1 VLIVDLGLLAVAV
14 AAIGAAGLRCAATL
28 VTSAPLRVLA
38 GASLAAG
45 FVVAEA
51 LVLGLAGIGGSTW
64 WLTAAALVTWL
75 VCRAGVPTSAPRLR
89 DQIAAAW
96 AACGT
101 VAGAALGA
109 VALVG
114 CGLFAFYLRRPTF
127 GNDGLSYHGA
137 QPAIWIHSGHPGS
150 LHSTLAF
157 IPTQAYPK
165 TMETLLSWVY
175 AIGRTPLGA
184 VPLTVGLIAL
194 GGFAVV
200 AGLRRAGVAA
210 PVASL
215 AAAAA
220 FLVPLEF
227 REFNGLYTDVPA
239 LAWLA
244 CSVALSAAS
253 RDEPAVLGPAA
264 VAAGLAIGTK
274 PTVAPFAL
282 VALAWGA
289 WVNRSSL
296 RALAGRLAAPA
307 ILALGLGAVWYVED
321 WASYGSPLWPFSQF
335 PSGSPTP
342 FIWRTY
348 AARFLDDP
356 VTTARAVGVHGY
368 FLVLAGG
375 LVLLAAVPVLVA
387 VSLLPA
393 GRPVRRVAL
402 IGGALVAVQAVL
414 WADSDFTGLAHGAL
428 YLVYA
433 GLRYLTPV
441 FLAIAVLLAL
451 ATRQRGPI
459 RAGAI
464 GVLVVSVALDL
475 WELRLAVFASP
486 LRPSV
491 LLCIGLAVLGG
502 VVGAALVR
510 RAWLPRLIRA
520 PALAVSLVMVMVVA
534 VAIGA
539 NGYLGRYLL
548 VAQRQN
554 FGDEAIVRYL
564 STQPDWQH
572 GHAPVAA
579 GPEAFASLAGP
590 HFTHP
595 LSLVTVNESC
605 RAIRAATGRGWVILT
620 PRTGEEF
627 GELDYVRPATCLAGL
642 TPTATLPG
650 GVRIYAPVTTA
661 VR

>member
-1 VLIVDLGLLAVAV
+1 VLIVDLGLFALAV
-14 AAIGAAGLRCAATL
+14 AAIGAAGLRCGSALLSAA
-28 VTSAPLRVLA
+28 SLRVLA

-45 FVVAEA
+45 FVVTET
-51 LVLGLAGIGGSTW
+51 LVLGLFGVGGNA
-64 WLTAAALVTWL
+64 WLLAAAAVVTWL
-75 VCRAGVPTSAPRLR
+75 VCRSVAAPAGPALR
-89 DQIAAAW
+89 DQISAAW
-96 AACGT
+96 AQCGPA
-101 VAGAALGA
+101 AGAALGA
-109 VALVG
+109 AVVVG
-114 CGLFAFYLRRPTF
+114 CGLFAFALWRPTY

-137 QPAIWIHSGHPGS
+137 QPAIWVRTGHPGAV
-150 LHSTLAF
+150 HPTLAF

-165 TMETLLSWVY
+165 TMETLVEWAY
-175 AIGRTPLGA
+175 AIARTPLGG
-184 VPLTVGLIAL
+184 VPLTVGLFAL
-194 GGFAVV
+194 GAFAVV
-200 AGLRRAGVAA
+200 AGLRRAGVSV
-210 PVASL
+210 PVAGL

-227 REFNGLYTDVPA
+227 REINGLYTDIPA

-244 CSVALSAAS
+244 CAIALSAAS

-289 WVNRSSL
+289 WANRSSL
-296 RALAGRLAAPA
+296 RALAGRLAAPVL
-307 ILALGLGAVWYVED
+307 LAVGLGAVWYVED
-321 WASYGSPLWPFSQF
+321 WSSYGSPLWPFSQF

-356 VTTARAVGVHGY
+356 LTTMRGVGFHGY

-375 LVLLAAVPVLVA
+375 LVLLAALPVLA
-387 VSLLPA
+387 AFSLLPQ
-393 GRPVRRVAL
+393 GRPVRRLVL
-402 IGGALVAVQAVL
+402 GGGALIVVQAVL

-441 FLAIAVLLAL
+441 FLALAVLLAL
-451 ATRQRGPI
+451 AARER
-459 RAGAI
+459 
-464 GVLVVSVALDL
+464 GVLRYAAVVVLAASVGIDL
-475 WELRLAVFASP
+475 WQLRLGLFASP

-491 LLCIGLAVLGG
+491 PVCIGLALIGG
-502 VVGAALVR
+502 AVGAALAR
-510 RAWLPRLIRA
+510 RSWLPRVIRS
-520 PALAVSLVMVMVVA
+520 PAVAASLVVVMVAA
-534 VAIGA
+534 VAFA
-539 NGYLGRYLL
+539 SNGYLGRYLL

-554 FGDEAIVRYL
+554 YGDAAIVRFL
-564 STQPDWQH
+564 STQPGWRH

-590 HFTHP
+590 HFTHS
-595 LSLVTVNESC
+595 LSLVTVNEPC
-605 RAIRAATGRGWVILT
+605 PAIRTAAGKGWVVIT
-620 PRTGEEF
+620 ARTGEQF
-627 GELDYVRPATCLAGL
+627 SELDYVHPVTCLAGV

-650 GVRIYAPVTTA
+650 GIRIYAPGSA
-661 VR
+661 PVR